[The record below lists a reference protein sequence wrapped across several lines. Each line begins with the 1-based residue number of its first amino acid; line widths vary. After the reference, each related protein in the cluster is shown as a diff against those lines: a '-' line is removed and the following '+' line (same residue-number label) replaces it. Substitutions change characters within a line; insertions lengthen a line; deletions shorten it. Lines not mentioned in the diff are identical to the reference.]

1 MDENN
6 LQIPKFDICHESPRD
21 ISELHEG
28 FIHSPNYPY
37 YYQNS
42 KDCTVN
48 IMTKNQRLVI
58 FMLRLNMEG
67 KGFFTREPNDF
78 LQVQNGHKYHGKE
91 VPPVVVYNG
100 TEEKVR
106 INFQTDWG
114 TSTYLDFPKG
124 FLLYFHRKFFLF
136 VSFLTPNPWIIL
148 IYLLF

>member
-124 FLLYFHRKFFLF
+124 FLLYFHRKFF
-136 VSFLTPNPWIIL
+136 VCIFLTPNPWIIL